1 MNGGY
6 MRHDWIFDV
15 LKDLRA
21 YAEANGLPDLAA
33 KAGECL
39 DVAEA
44 EIAAQAQDLPPPDT
58 PD

>member
-1 MNGGY
+1 